1 MAGMVHFNGAD
12 RWLHLGLA
20 IVILGAGFLPANGKP
35 RITATAI
42 GTR

>member
-1 MAGMVHFNGAD
+1 MIHINEAD

-20 IVILGAGFLPANGKP
+20 IVILGAGFLSAHSKP
-35 RITATAI
+35 RITASAI